1 MFSKSKLEPIPI
13 IMHRTLTIA
22 AIAIVLVGTGVFA
35 YFYFFATRAN
45 IIVSPDNTGF
55 PIAGQDT
62 QSTNDNGVLTTLGAP
77 TVVTER
83 LVKISK
89 GPVVPG
95 MVVTNIPAINASS
108 SPDVSVSYVERQS
121 GNIFLYIVNTGKITR
136 TSNKTLPGI
145 QSASWLP
152 NASLAFVRYL
162 SGDNLSTINTYALLE
177 DGSGGFFLPQNIM
190 DISVS
195 STSVLTLASGVN
207 GSVASV
213 SYTDGT
219 HTSEVFSTP
228 LSTINVS
235 FAGKNQYLTYTK
247 PSATLSGY
255 AFIVDAAGH
264 FSRIAGPLNGLVAL
278 PSHSGNFVLVSSSS
292 GSGGALQMKIVS
304 TTTGENILLPVSTI
318 ADKCVWTADDSAIYC
333 GIPVD
338 PPINYVYPDDWYQG
352 VVSFSDR
359 IWKIDVAGRYA
370 QLVLDFPKETSK
382 EVDIKSIAVDPLNTE
397 LVFMNKLDGSLWGY
411 KL

>member
-1 MFSKSKLEPIPI
+1 
-13 IMHRTLTIA
+13 MHRTLTIA
-22 AIAIVLVGTGVFA
+22 AIVIVLAGLGVFA
-35 YFYFFATRAN
+35 YFYFFATRAS
-45 IIVSPDNTGF
+45 ITVSPENTGF
-55 PIAGQDT
+55 PTAGQDT
-62 QSTNDNGVLTTLGAP
+62 QSTNNNGTLTTPDAP
-77 TVVTER
+77 TVITAR
-83 LVKISK
+83 LVKISE

-95 MVVTNIPAINASS
+95 MVVVDIPAINASS
-108 SPDVSVSYVERQS
+108 SPDVSVSYIERQS
-121 GNIFLYIVNTGKITR
+121 GNIFSYLVNSGKITR

-145 QSASWLP
+145 QSADWLP

-190 DISVS
+190 NINVS
-195 STSVLTLASGVN
+195 STSLLMLASGVN

-228 LSTINVS
+228 LSAIHVS

-255 AFIVDAAGH
+255 AFIVDAVGH

-278 PSHSGNFVLVSSSS
+278 PSHSGKFVLVSSSS
-292 GSGGALQMKIVS
+292 GGTFQMKIVDA
-304 TTTGENILLPVSTI
+304 TTGDTVPLPIATI
-318 ADKCVWTADDSAIYC
+318 ADKCVWTTDDSAIYC
-333 GIPVD
+333 GIPVN
-338 PPINYVYPDDWYQG
+338 PPTNYSYPDDWYQG
-352 VVSFSDR
+352 VASFSDR

-370 QLVLDFPKETSK
+370 QLVLDFSKETSNSA
-382 EVDIKSIAVDPLNTE
+382 DIKSIAVDPLNTE